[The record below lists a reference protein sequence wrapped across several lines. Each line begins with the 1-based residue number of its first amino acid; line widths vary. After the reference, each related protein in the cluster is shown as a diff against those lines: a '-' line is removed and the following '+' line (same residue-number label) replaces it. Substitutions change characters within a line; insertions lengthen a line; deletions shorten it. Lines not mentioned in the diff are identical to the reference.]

1 MGSFKKVL
9 FIFPFCSTTYLENAQ
24 NSLFYWYWIFY
35 WVYYIDTESFLDDI
49 MNINTGSK
57 P

>member
-1 MGSFKKVL
+1 MLKTVY
-9 FIFPFCSTTYLENAQ
+9 FIDTEY
-24 NSLFYWYWIFY
+24 FY
-35 WVYYIDTESFLDDI
+35 WVYYIDTKPFLDDM